1 MSETNYKVSC
11 TSLEI
16 KDPDTFLSS
25 LSTETASKFSFEMS
39 SKTQTK
45 KDMGSTRT
53 VYHGQ
58 SIINTTTTNVIPFW
72 QYNGSQVTNYLH
84 IGKIVLHISYLN
96 TVDNSGV
103 PQMLQLVGTQ
113 ESGSDLTTNTIN
125 TTTTTQG
132 AGSVI
137 STLGTTYS
145 SNFYLDGVNTNTSTP
160 ENTTQ
165 TWIIDLNKKFK
176 STDSTTNFIALGLK
190 FNIAPSAATTIKIDA
205 YTEVIS
211 V

>member
-16 KDPDTFLSS
+16 KDPDTFLATLSS
-25 LSTETASKFSFEMS
+25 ETATKYSFEMS

-84 IGKIVLHISYLN
+84 IGRVVLNISYLN
-96 TVDNSGV
+96 IMCDCCFSRVYQS
-103 PQMLQLVGTQ
+103 
-113 ESGSDLTTNTIN
+113 
-125 TTTTTQG
+125 
-132 AGSVI
+132 
-137 STLGTTYS
+137 
-145 SNFYLDGVNTNTSTP
+145 
-160 ENTTQ
+160 
-165 TWIIDLNKKFK
+165 II
-176 STDSTTNFIALGLK
+176 
-190 FNIAPSAATTIKIDA
+190 
-205 YTEVIS
+205 
-211 V
+211 

>member
-16 KDPDTFLSS
+16 KDPDTFLATLSS
-25 LSTETASKFSFEMS
+25 ETATKYSFEMS
-39 SKTQTK
+39 SKIQTK

-72 QYNGSQVTNYLH
+72 QYNGSEVTNYLH
-84 IGKIVLHISYLN
+84 IGRIVLHISYLN

-113 ESGSDLTTNTIN
+113 ESGSDLTTTTIN
-125 TTTTTQG
+125 TTTSTQA

-137 STLGTTYS
+137 SALGTTYT
-145 SNFYLDGVNTNTSTP
+145 SNFYLDGVNTNISTP
-160 ENTTQ
+160 ANTSQ

-176 STDSTTNFIALGLK
+176 STNSTDNFIALGLK
-190 FNIAPSAATTIKIDA
+190 FKTAPAAATTIKIDA